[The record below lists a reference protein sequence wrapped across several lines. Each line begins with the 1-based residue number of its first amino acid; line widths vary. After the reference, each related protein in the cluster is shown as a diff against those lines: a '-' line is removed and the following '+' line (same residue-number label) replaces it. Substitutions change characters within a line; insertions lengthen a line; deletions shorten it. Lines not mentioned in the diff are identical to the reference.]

1 MGCSILLQTKNFL
14 KGIDLVSYQRL
25 VPMLMMTQH
34 TFIQQSAIS
43 WNIVSNRAHSAADHW
58 GAVTFVGS
66 VLIRDLYVW
75 VICGE
80 LMAAGS
86 ERKHSRTDTVLIIHH
101 TDIPFETRSLDI
113 LLRSKVP
120 RIWSSTPS
128 ERSARRLCTSVA
140 RTPKLY
146 AVWRDD
152 ANFVW
157 FWTKKISV

>member
-1 MGCSILLQTKNFL
+1 MGCSILLQTKDFL
-14 KGIDLVSYQRL
+14 KGVNLERYQRL
-25 VPMLMMTQH
+25 FPMIMMTWH

-43 WNIVSNRAHSAADHW
+43 WNIVSSRAHSAADHW

-75 VICGE
+75 VVCGE

-86 ERKHSRTDTVLIIHH
+86 GRKHSSTGMVPVTRHTDT
-101 TDIPFETRSLDI
+101 PFETKSLDI

-120 RIWSSTPS
+120 RIWSSTAS

-152 ANFVW
+152 ASFVW
-157 FWTKKISV
+157 FWTRRMST